1 MILPK
6 ELLGIILGV
15 LALALAVGGFNYWQ
29 DYRIKKVQEQ
39 NYYLYLYENK
49 KISFEEALK
58 HLSQENL
65 KAYLLALK
73 DENPRRILS
82 LLEEED
88 LKKLFL
94 EKEAFRLLKEG
105 KAKIALSK
113 LGAIKKEDFNYPS
126 ALLLKAFIK
135 KAQGEEGEAKRIFVE
150 IISKFPGSYF
160 AEIAQAE
167 LL

>member
-29 DYRIKKVQEQ
+29 DYKIKKIQEQ

-49 KISFEEALK
+49 NISFEEALK

-73 DENPRRILS
+73 DEKPGRILS

-94 EKEAFRLLKEG
+94 EKEAFHLFREGKLGDALGKLKVIKEG
-105 KAKIALSK
+105 
-113 LGAIKKEDFNYPS
+113 DFNYPS
-126 ALLLKAFIK
+126 VLLLKAFIK
-135 KAQGEEGEAKRIFVE
+135 KAQGKEEEAKRIFVE

-160 AEIAQAE
+160 ADIAQAE